1 MRFFLLPFHNLTHIY
16 GADIRSFSIKRGKMN
31 KTVLKIIRVALLIL
45 ALLNIVLASVGL
57 SPIDLDSETLTNF
70 INNGFAVVMALWSC
84 WKNCSVTRPHLEAD
98 KVEIPAYRKTER
110 PLSYPLKPGIRLRPL
125 FRQGVFVGSQPYR

>member
-1 MRFFLLPFHNLTHIY
+1 
-16 GADIRSFSIKRGKMN
+16 MN

-57 SPIDLDSETLTNF
+57 SPIDLDNETLTNF

-98 KVEIPAYRKTER
+98 KVAEA
-110 PLSYPLKPGIRLRPL
+110 LKEGAEVYIEYKYGAESDYGFEPEEDDGDDEE
-125 FRQGVFVGSQPYR
+125 YEEAEEEDE

>member
-1 MRFFLLPFHNLTHIY
+1 
-16 GADIRSFSIKRGKMN
+16 MN
-31 KTVLKIIRVALLIL
+31 KTILKIIRVALLIL

-98 KVEIPAYRKTER
+98 KVAEAIKEGAEVYIEYKYGAESDYDFEPMEDDGDDEEYEEAEEEDE
-110 PLSYPLKPGIRLRPL
+110 
-125 FRQGVFVGSQPYR
+125 